1 MRGLFILREKSG
13 VLFRNNPANNPRGEI
28 LSVCSSKS
36 DSTGNG
42 RSTISNQISA
52 YHFSPGGYKLYFAL
66 NSGDLYCLD
75 FAKNWYQLIA
85 SLNRGITYICLC
97 EPRGYVLLGLND
109 NSIRILDDESG
120 KEINS
125 LSGHTYRIS
134 YISVQPVSGR
144 YGLSTALSE
153 TILWDLDTSTCR
165 CRLHIGQKVNMVSVT
180 FIPPRGEQI
189 VSCFQDGS
197 IYVWSTDSLQ
207 CLLRLSNSDYPNQLY
222 RTITFTSK
230 GHYLFAAGRS
240 PFVYLWDLKG
250 YVNCLSQD
258 SPDVDYS
265 NSNNRFLREL
275 IKLPE
280 PIKSVRRIEWI
291 PKSCLIDFNQFYHDS
306 MICDELSGLLL
317 LLGTDK
323 RLRLLIRTCE
333 NSRKSLACTE
343 NLPKHQLSK
352 NSTPIYWKCLF
363 TFGCGSLEDPLLSS
377 FSLPAYSIL
386 DLSDCQGKERNKSFN
401 CHSLLAILDDHGLLH
416 INDLSI
422 VISFLNSS
430 SIPVI
435 KVKNEISNEKSSLK
449 HTENNT
455 RNDFPTFKMS
465 TSYNKHICT
474 TNPGP
479 LHKKDPTNGFLDRK
493 RLRLLLREFGKFP
506 NKYRLFIWRSVL
518 QIPCNT
524 QAFSILQKKG
534 IHPAYD
540 LLSTRYPMRSQ
551 RLLKALQ
558 KTCSALAYWCP
569 LFGETDWLP
578 LFVFPFLK
586 LHQNNLLHAFEVA
599 ATVLI
604 NWCGTWFEF
613 FPNPPINILCM
624 IENIIAYADPELYR
638 HFVQYNITT
647 EIYAW
652 PLLQTGLSEVFNED
666 EWFCLWDSLICYSP
680 SLLLAAVAS
689 YSICARGPLLMVQ
702 NTDTFEAYYH
712 SQSTLPI
719 SNIIERAH
727 QLLTSIPS
735 DIHPEKL
742 LYSLIQTDTQNKNKE
757 NTCLSFQPLTSP
769 YYPIITRYPKFIVN
783 YHIQERERIREEEK
797 EYLRQKATIEDMQR
811 RAQLMTNEEHN
822 WYRQQQLLLDAED
835 HRRTLLAEEE
845 NKLREQRKRLSAL
858 IREVKLHE
866 LSLAEESRCHFRQ
879 LDIRRRQCELNKLE
893 QELTRLTNCRIDEID
908 AATYAA
914 ELAGLR
920 EKLHQRRAETLAIIN
935 EQLQSRDRNQPP
947 NKECLFLT
955 SSPDTNDS
963 ITHDRYLERNV
974 NEVHSHSPDYVKTS
988 VDSDVAKSNLKR
1000 NSSYNKFNAI
1010 TMFPFT
1016 STKLGTQTVN

>member
-13 VLFRNNPANNPRGEI
+13 VVFRNNPVNNLRGEI
-28 LSVCSSKS
+28 LSICSSKS
-36 DSTGNG
+36 DSSDNN
-42 RSTISNQISA
+42 RPTISNQISA

-75 FAKNWYQLIA
+75 FVKNWYQLIA

-109 NSIRILDDESG
+109 NSIRILDEESG
-120 KEINS
+120 NEINS

-134 YISVQPVSGR
+134 NISVQPVSGR

-153 TILWDLDTSTCR
+153 AILWDLDTSTCR
-165 CRLHIGQKVNMVSVT
+165 CRLHIGQKVNLVSVT
-180 FIPPRGEQI
+180 FIPPCGEQI

-207 CLLRLSNSDYPNQLY
+207 CLFRLINSDYPNPPY

-250 YVNCLSQD
+250 HVNCLSQD
-258 SPDVDYS
+258 SSDLYDS
-265 NSNNRFLREL
+265 NSNNQFLHEL

-280 PIKSVRRIEWI
+280 PLKSVRRIEWI
-291 PKSCLIDFNQFYHDS
+291 PKSCLVDFNQFYHDS
-306 MICDELSGLLL
+306 MISDELSGLLL

-323 RLRLLIRTCE
+323 RLRLLIRTHE
-333 NSRKSLACTE
+333 YSTKSLACTE
-343 NLPKHQLSK
+343 NSPKHQLSK
-352 NSTPIYWKCLF
+352 NSTSIYWKCLF
-363 TFGCGSLEDPLLSS
+363 TFGFGSLEDPLLSS
-377 FSLPAYSIL
+377 FSVPAYGIL
-386 DLSDCQGKERNKSFN
+386 DLSDCQGKQRNKSFN

-422 VISFLNSS
+422 VLNFLNSS

-435 KVKNEISNEKSSLK
+435 KVKNETSNEKSSLK
-449 HTENNT
+449 HIENNK
-455 RNDFPTFKMS
+455 RNDFPNFKMF
-465 TSYNKHICT
+465 TSYNKNMCT
-474 TNPGP
+474 TDSG
-479 LHKKDPTNGFLDRK
+479 LSHIREPTSAFLDRK

-524 QAFSILQKKG
+524 QAFSVLQKKG

-540 LLSTRYPMRSQ
+540 LLSMRYPMRSQ

-599 ATVLI
+599 ATILI

-624 IENIIAYADPELYR
+624 IENIIAYADPVLYR

-666 EWFCLWDSLICYSP
+666 EWLCLWDSLICYSP
-680 SLLLAAVAS
+680 SLLLAVVAS
-689 YSICARGPLLMVQ
+689 YSICSRGSLLMVQ
-702 NTDTFEAYYH
+702 NTDIFEAYYH
-712 SQSTLPI
+712 SQSTLQI

-727 QLLTSIPS
+727 QLLTSTPS
-735 DIHPEKL
+735 NIHPGRL
-742 LYSLIQTDTQNKNKE
+742 LSSLMQTDSQNKNKE
-757 NTCLSFQPLTSP
+757 NTCSSFQPLTSP

-797 EYLRQKATIEDMQR
+797 EYLRQKATVEDMQR
-811 RAQLMTNEEHN
+811 RAQLMMNEEHN

-908 AATYAA
+908 SAAYAA
-914 ELAGLR
+914 ELADLC

-935 EQLQSRDRNQPP
+935 EQLQSRDRNQPS

-955 SSPDTNDS
+955 ISPYTNDS
-963 ITHDRYLERNV
+963 ITQGRYLERNV
-974 NEVHSHSPDYVKTS
+974 NEGYSDSLDYVKS
-988 VDSDVAKSNLKR
+988 PVDSDVAKSNLKR
-1000 NSSYNKFNAI
+1000 NSSNNKFNSV

-1016 STKLGTQTVN
+1016 STKLGPQTVD

>member
-1 MRGLFILREKSG
+1 MRGLFIQREKSG
-13 VLFRNNPANNPRGEI
+13 VVFRNNPANNPRGEI
-28 LSVCSSKS
+28 LSICTLKS
-36 DSTGNG
+36 DSTDNN
-42 RSTISNQISA
+42 RPTISNQISA

-85 SLNRGITYICLC
+85 SLNRGITYICSC
-97 EPRGYVLLGLND
+97 ERRGYVLLGLND
-109 NSIRILDDESG
+109 NSIRILDEESG
-120 KEINS
+120 KETNS
-125 LSGHTYRIS
+125 LNGHTYRIS
-134 YISVQPVSGR
+134 NISVQPVSGR

-189 VSCFQDGS
+189 ISCFQDGS

-222 RTITFTSK
+222 RTIAFTSN

-240 PFVYLWDLKG
+240 PFIYLWDLKG

-258 SPDVDYS
+258 SPDIDGS

-291 PKSCLIDFNQFYHDS
+291 PKSCLVDFNQFYHDS

-323 RLRLLIRTCE
+323 RLRLLIRTRE

-343 NLPKHQLSK
+343 NLPNHQLPK
-352 NSTPIYWKCLF
+352 NSTSIYWKCLF

-386 DLSDCQGKERNKSFN
+386 DLSDYQGKERNISFS
-401 CHSLLAILDDHGLLH
+401 CHSLLAILDEHGLLH

-422 VISFLNSS
+422 VLNFLNSS

-449 HTENNT
+449 HIENNT

-465 TSYNKHICT
+465 TSYNKHMCT
-474 TNPGP
+474 TDSGS
-479 LHKKDPTNGFLDRK
+479 LHKRNPTNGFLDLK

-506 NKYRLFIWRSVL
+506 NKYRLFIWRSIL

-599 ATVLI
+599 STVLI

-666 EWFCLWDSLICYSP
+666 EWLCLWDSLICYSP
-680 SLLLAAVAS
+680 SLLLAVVAS

-735 DIHPEKL
+735 DIHPERL
-742 LYSLIQTDTQNKNKE
+742 LSSLIQTDTQNKNK
-757 NTCLSFQPLTSP
+757 NTCPSFQPLTSP

-783 YHIQERERIREEEK
+783 YHIQERERIREEEN
-797 EYLRQKATIEDMQR
+797 EYLRQKATVEDMQR

-822 WYRQQQLLLDAED
+822 CV
-835 HRRTLLAEEE
+835 
-845 NKLREQRKRLSAL
+845 NLS
-858 IREVKLHE
+858 
-866 LSLAEESRCHFRQ
+866 
-879 LDIRRRQCELNKLE
+879 
-893 QELTRLTNCRIDEID
+893 
-908 AATYAA
+908 Y
-914 ELAGLR
+914 
-920 EKLHQRRAETLAIIN
+920 
-935 EQLQSRDRNQPP
+935 
-947 NKECLFLT
+947 
-955 SSPDTNDS
+955 
-963 ITHDRYLERNV
+963 
-974 NEVHSHSPDYVKTS
+974 
-988 VDSDVAKSNLKR
+988 
-1000 NSSYNKFNAI
+1000 
-1010 TMFPFT
+1010 
-1016 STKLGTQTVN
+1016 